1 MNLSLQKITI
11 GTAARTLVRG
21 CDNAVLSTGQTDNGW
36 PYGSLVM
43 TACDYEGR
51 PIMLLSDLAE
61 HSKNLKQ
68 DTRVSLVFDATDG
81 LEDRLT
87 GARVTVMGRAAVTN
101 ELVNRRRYLARHP
114 SAAAYAD
121 FDDFNFY
128 TLEVIKVHQ
137 VAGFGRIDW
146 IPGADFLYQNSSFGE
161 FAAIEV
167 QIVEN
172 FKDRSLDMKLLCSGI
187 TLAGIDD
194 DWEFTGV
201 DPEGCDLRAGGR
213 VGRLKF
219 NKPVNDVVGVLDAL
233 KNLAGG
239 TSIDWAKL
247 T

>member
-1 MNLSLQKITI
+1 MNLSLQQITI
-11 GTAARTLVRG
+11 GTAARTLVRE
-21 CDNAVLSTGQTDNGW
+21 CDNAVLSTGQMDDGW

-43 TACDYEGR
+43 TACDYEGS

-68 DTRVSLVFDATDG
+68 DARVSLVFDATDG

-87 GARVTVMGRAAVTN
+87 GARVTVMGRAVVTN
-101 ELVNRRRYLARHP
+101 ALVNRTRYLARHP

-121 FDDFNFY
+121 FGDFNFY
-128 TLEVIKVHQ
+128 ILEVIKVHQ

-146 IPGADFLYQNSSFGE
+146 IQGADFLYQHSPFGE
-161 FAAIEV
+161 FAATEM

-172 FKDRSLDMKLLCSGI
+172 FKERNLNVKSLCSGI
-187 TLAGIDD
+187 ALAEIDD

-219 NKPVNDVVGVLDAL
+219 NKPVNDVVGVLDAI
-233 KNLAGG
+233 KDLAGG
-239 TSIDWAKL
+239 TSID
-247 T
+247 